1 MCRRHTPPGH
11 TAHQTGAFDP
21 RPFPGHALHNPT
33 RVSRHLSADLCTYNT
48 PPNSD
53 AARPCTSTFSRVS
66 RLFIFCFFIYIY
78 AQKRHGSVR
87 PAIGALVRPSGCT
100 TERAASAATKAATRV
115 AIKDAGRDFTNPD
128 ERVAHPDLRCAP
140 AVPVPGVTF
149 TVLRA
154 RTAKATASRHGTRT
168 PQRREA
174 RTEQRLVS
182 PPPGKEQTLLS
193 SSSQSERCSETR
205 DRPPRKGE
213 RH

>member
-1 MCRRHTPPGH
+1 MHFDILPCEPP
-11 TAHQTGAFDP
+11 F
-21 RPFPGHALHNPT
+21 
-33 RVSRHLSADLCTYNT
+33 Y
-48 PPNSD
+48 
-53 AARPCTSTFSRVS
+53 
-66 RLFIFCFFIYIY
+66 FIFFFMY
-78 AQKRHGSVR
+78 AQKRHGWVR
-87 PAIGALVRPSGCT
+87 PAIGAFVRPWGCT

-182 PPPGKEQTLLS
+182 PPPGKERML
-193 SSSQSERCSETR
+193 
-205 DRPPRKGE
+205 RPPSANQSDAAKHVTALRG
-213 RH
+213 RRAPLIHAPSHSLDVLANAFLCF